1 MAADEAAVLTV
12 DGCCRVRHDE
22 ILAMTKRI
30 AFLSVPHYGT
40 NVADF
45 AYRFSNTIRGLS
57 ADAVVGLQLN
67 HGALGQLRRQLFALL
82 ESSPSNFVLALVD
95 TRSEEHT

>member
-12 DGCCRVRHDE
+12 DCCCPVRHDE

-30 AFLSVPHYGT
+30 AFLSVPQYGT
-40 NVADF
+40 NIADF
-45 AYRFSNTIRGLS
+45 AYRFGNMIQGLS
-57 ADAVVGLQLN
+57 AGAVVGLQLN
-67 HGALGQLRRQLFALL
+67 HGALGQVRRQLFAPL
-82 ESSPSNFVLALVD
+82 ESSPSHFVLALVD